1 MVRTTLTVASG
12 LIPSR
17 RTLLL
22 RGGQAALS
30 ASAVALL
37 AGCGS
42 MAGTRSAN
50 ADSMANDADIL
61 NTALG
66 LEYEGIAAY
75 QVGAESGLLSKPV
88 LDVAVTF
95 QGHHKEHADVLA
107 ATVRKLGGTPVARKL
122 QHRHAEGVHVGGTSA
137 GAAILAE
144 HMIGGGMAGA
154 TPRGAGVVLA
164 PGLGFTRR
172 LVIDQHFR
180 QRDRLGRLLAAL
192 SYNPQAVGVGIDED
206 TALFLGPDE
215 RFEVV
220 GSGAVTVAACAWP
233 RRIATRASGRVER
246 IVSVP
251 SCAHAGLSSPSRSR
265 MGTSSAAARSASS
278 V

>member
-107 ATVRKLGGTPVARKL
+107 ATVRKLGGTPVEPAASYSFPVDQLKSERDVLAFASDLEQGAASAYLGAVPLFGDRELAKAAASIL
-122 QHRHAEGVHVGGTSA
+122 GDEAMHWAVLRHALGQPPVP
-137 GAAILAE
+137 GA
-144 HMIGGGMAGA
+144 
-154 TPRGAGVVLA
+154 
-164 PGLGFTRR
+164 F
-172 LVIDQHFR
+172 
-180 QRDRLGRLLAAL
+180 
-192 SYNPQAVGVGIDED
+192 
-206 TALFLGPDE
+206 
-215 RFEVV
+215 
-220 GSGAVTVAACAWP
+220 
-233 RRIATRASGRVER
+233 IA
-246 IVSVP
+246 
-251 SCAHAGLSSPSRSR
+251 
-265 MGTSSAAARSASS
+265 
-278 V
+278 